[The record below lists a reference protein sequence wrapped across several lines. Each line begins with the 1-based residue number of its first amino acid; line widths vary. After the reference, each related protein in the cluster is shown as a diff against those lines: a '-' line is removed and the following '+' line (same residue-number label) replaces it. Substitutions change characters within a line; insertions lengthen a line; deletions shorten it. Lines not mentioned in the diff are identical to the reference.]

1 MTGRPAIEAALFEQ
15 MVADLRAKL
24 DAHGAAIGGLW
35 SIVQARQHSKAAALA
50 QAAAMAACRPWAA
63 SPCAMRGL
71 LSMRPAC
78 PRAPSLGVPGLGRV
92 GRGKREKAGP
102 GGPSM
107 NSKGAEI
114 SHFGETWGGFRERK
128 TRGAG
133 ATADCLSVR
142 NQWVVYPKF
151 IFGESGESREGG

>member
-1 MTGRPAIEAALFEQ
+1 MTARPAIEAAIFDG
-15 MVADLRAKL
+15 MVADLRARIE
-24 DAHGAAIGGLW
+24 AQGAAVG
-35 SIVQARQHSKAAALA
+35 
-50 QAAAMAACRPWAA
+50 
-63 SPCAMRGL
+63 GL
-71 LSMRPAC
+71 LSLPPAC
-78 PRAPSLGVPGLGRV
+78 PRAPSLGVPDLGRV

-114 SHFGETWGGFRERK
+114 SHFGETWGGSRERK

-133 ATADCLSVR
+133 AAADCLSVR
-142 NQWVVYPKF
+142 NQWFVYPKF